1 MKLAV
6 FLICVLVAVLF
17 IGLRGYIE
25 KLIKQDDD
33 DDWGGPWLY

>member
-6 FLICVLVAVLF
+6 FVICVLVAVLF

-25 KLIKQDDD
+25 KLIGQDEE